1 MRFRFLP
8 LLAVAG
14 VFGAGVVW
22 ARTSGAPFWLSA
34 SRVSTDPDP
43 IPVARAPYDPT
54 LVHKNLEFSASQ
66 ARTDP
71 GNAIFAAQLAA
82 GYLDSYR
89 ETGDSA
95 DATRAEQAARAS
107 LAIRTNRNGDALF
120 QLSRALLTQ
129 HRFAEALKYARFA
142 STKDPVGLRQCAD
155 IEMELGDY
163 QAAARD
169 IEACKAIARADALQL
184 AALPN
189 NVHADKP
196 EDDPAF
202 LSLEA
207 RLNELHGDSV
217 GQLRLLSQATK
228 LADANMDMPVESIA
242 WFHERLGRC
251 LSMMGRLDEAH
262 ASYLVGL
269 KAFPRDYR
277 TLAALAHLEAARGN
291 WPKTIEWGTRAAR
304 IVPSP
309 ETLAL
314 LGDANA
320 ALGQQSRAASQ
331 YRLVEQIG
339 GLARAQGVLYDRQLA
354 LFYADH
360 GRHLSDAVTIA
371 RGELAARH
379 DIYAYDTL
387 AWTLFKANRLEEAAS
402 NAKRATQ
409 FGTRDASLWFHAG
422 EIAAAQG
429 QKVLAR
435 TYLERALA
443 INPQFHPSQPQAARA
458 TLAQLK

>member
-1 MRFRFLP
+1 MKFRFLP

-14 VFGAGVVW
+14 MFGVGVLW
-22 ARTSGAPFWLSA
+22 AKASGAPFWLPA
-34 SRVSTDPDP
+34 SPISSDPDP

-54 LVHKNLEFSASQ
+54 LVHKSLEFYAAQ
-66 ARTDP
+66 TRYDP
-71 GNAIFAAQLAA
+71 GNAIFLAQLAA
-82 GYLDSYR
+82 QYLDSYR

-107 LAIRTNRNGDALF
+107 LAARTNHNGDAMF

-129 HRFAEALKYARFA
+129 HRFSEALKYARLDA
-142 STKDPVGLRQCAD
+142 ANDPTGLRECAD

-163 QAAARD
+163 DAAQRD
-169 IEACKAIARADALQL
+169 IESCKAIAKADAIQL

-189 NVHADKP
+189 NVKADKP

-202 LSLEA
+202 LTLEA
-207 RLNELHGDSV
+207 RLNELHGDTE

-228 LADANMDMPVESIA
+228 LADANIEMPVESIA

-251 LSMMGRLDEAH
+251 LFMMGRLDEAH

-269 KAFPRDYR
+269 QAFPRDYR

-291 WPKTIEWGTRAAR
+291 WAKTIEWGTRAAQ

-314 LGDANA
+314 LGDAYA
-320 ALGQQSRAASQ
+320 ALGQQSRAAAQ

-339 GLARAQGVLYDRQLA
+339 GLARAQGVLYDRQLS

-360 GRHLSDAVTIA
+360 GRHLSEAVTIA
-371 RGELAARH
+371 RGELRARH

-387 AWTLFKANRLEEAAS
+387 AWTLFKANRLEEAAQ

-429 QKVLAR
+429 QTALAR

-443 INPQFHPSQPQAARA
+443 INPQFHPTQPATARE
-458 TLAQLK
+458 TLARLK

>member
-14 VFGAGVVW
+14 VFGAGVLW
-22 ARTSGAPFWLSA
+22 AKASGAPFWLPA
-34 SRVSTDPDP
+34 SPKSTDPDP
-43 IPVARAPYDPT
+43 ITVARAPYDPT
-54 LVHKNLEFSASQ
+54 LVHKSLEFSASQ
-66 ARTDP
+66 ARRDP
-71 GNAIFAAQLAA
+71 GNAIFLAQLAA

-107 LAIRTNRNGDALF
+107 LKARTNHNGDAMF

-129 HRFAEALKYARFA
+129 HRFSEALKYARLDA
-142 STKDPVGLRQCAD
+142 GKDPVGLRQCAD

-163 QAAARD
+163 DAAHRD
-169 IEACKAIARADALQL
+169 IESCKAIARADAIQL

-189 NVHADKP
+189 HVQADKP
-196 EDDPAF
+196 ENDPAF

-207 RLNELHGDSV
+207 RLNELHGDSA
-217 GQLRLLSQATK
+217 GQLRLLWQATH
-228 LADANMDMPVESIA
+228 LADANMEMPVESIA

-251 LSMMGRLDEAH
+251 LFMMGRLDEAH

-269 KAFPRDYR
+269 QAFPRDYR

-291 WPKTIEWGTRAAR
+291 WPKAIEWGTRGAR

-314 LGDANA
+314 LGDAYA
-320 ALGQQSRAASQ
+320 ALGQQGRAASQ

-360 GRHLSDAVTIA
+360 GRHLSDAVAIA
-371 RGELAARH
+371 RGELRTRH

-387 AWTLFKANRLEEAAS
+387 AWTLFKANRLEEAALS
-402 NAKRATQ
+402 AKRATQ

-422 EIAAAQG
+422 EIAAARG
-429 QKVLAR
+429 QTAPAR
-435 TYLERALA
+435 TYLERALS
-443 INPQFHPSQPQAARA
+443 INPQFHPTQPQAAHE